1 MLPLLAAPIVAPA
14 APAIGAGIAASVAT
28 VVSKLSSLKA
38 IADKAGNIAGKLGL
52 GGVTDDRFI
61 RWRDTITDNYLKGY
75 PEVSFSQYKIDHA
88 SVPNKKSDGTYST
101 EYNNLR
107 KYIIARLN
115 KGNAGLGDLWGK
127 YFPEIKMYDQGG
139 PIDQPF
145 QALKLLTETYKPGTY
160 RGELTLPANVTP
172 QQYSDQPDLTKSAL
186 PVGSNKIQGLID
198 IFKQRKNDSSLQANS
213 DNLVPLK
220 IAGFDGMTVLVILV
234 LIVLGT
240 YFAQK

>member
-1 MLPLLAAPIVAPA
+1 MLPLAAPIIANPVVA
-14 APAIGAGIAASVAT
+14 GGIASSVAT

-38 IADKAGNIAGKLGL
+38 IADKAGNLAGKLGL

-61 RWRDTITDNYLKGY
+61 RWRNTITDNYLKGY
-75 PEVSFSQYKIDHA
+75 PEISFSQYKIDHD
-88 SVPNKKSDGTYST
+88 SVPRKKSDGTYST

-160 RGELTLPANVTP
+160 KGELTLPANVTP

-186 PVGSNKIQGLID
+186 PVRTGKFNTILSNLRGGAVASGEESTLPQ
-198 IFKQRKNDSSLQANS
+198 
-213 DNLVPLK
+213 LK
-220 IAGFDGMTVLVILV
+220 IAGFDGMTVIVVLI

-240 YFAQK
+240 WFASKN